1 MKKLI
6 IVTMVIL
13 LFLAGCSS
21 TGSSAAKLGL
31 AQITSI
37 ASSADLKANDEGV
50 MTGKAQADTTI
61 CAVLVDAAGKVI
73 DIKIDVAQTAINFDD
88 KGVITS
94 DKTAQYKSKIEKGA
108 EYGMIKASGIG
119 KEWFEQ
125 IAAIEKWM
133 IGKTSEEITGMKV
146 TDVEGSNIP
155 AEPDLTS
162 SATIK
167 VDSYIAVA
175 AKAIAD
181 ASK

>member
-6 IVTMVIL
+6 AITVVLL

-31 AQITSI
+31 AQLTSI
-37 ASSADLKANDEGV
+37 ASSSDLKANDDGV
-50 MTGKAQADTTI
+50 LVGKAQADTTM
-61 CAVLVDAAGKVI
+61 CAVTVDAAGKVI
-73 DIKIDVAQTAINFDD
+73 DIKIDVAQTAINFDEN
-88 KGVITS
+88 GVITS
-94 DKTAQYKSKIEKGA
+94 DKTAEFKSKVEKGA
-108 EYGMIKASGIG
+108 DYGMIKASKIG

-133 IGKTSEEITGMKV
+133 IGKTATEIAAMKV
-146 TDVEGSNIP
+146 TAGEGGNVS
-155 AEPDLTS
+155 AEADLVS

-167 VDSYIAVA
+167 VDSYLAVT

-181 ASK
+181 ATK